1 MTSELRK
8 LIYFTIELIL
18 LGAIVTIVAVMALIG
33 RDSLNVFVDAQYA
46 KLNLPE
52 VVAYSK
58 GSVGYYELV
67 DLIDTYAPVTEVEIS
82 YSKNDPKDDPND
94 APNDDPNDDEG
105 TCVVTFTSVPTNGKG
120 IRLAVGDKAPE
131 YGEPFSGHVYSRQEG
146 KLYCDGEETT
156 PLQLALDMKIL
167 DMKILESELNGLD
180 SLHGNGVLDY
190 EFIERLF
197 EWAKDDRF
205 ICTVVQLQDTS
216 QIERISLQMQK

>member
-82 YSKNDPKDDPND
+82 YPND
-94 APNDDPNDDEG
+94 VGG
-105 TCVVTFTSVPTNGKG
+105 TSVVTFTSVPTNGNG

-131 YGEPFSGHVYSRQEG
+131 YGEPFSVPVYSRQEG
-146 KLYCDGEETT
+146 KLYCDGRETT
-156 PLQLALDMKIL
+156 PTQLEQDMKI
-167 DMKILESELNGLD
+167 KPFALNGLD
-180 SLHGNGVLDY
+180 SLYGNGVLDY
-190 EFIERLF
+190 EFVERLF
-197 EWAKDDRF
+197 YWAKDERF

-216 QIERISLQMQK
+216 KIERISLQMQK

>member
-82 YSKNDPKDDPND
+82 YSKDV
-94 APNDDPNDDEG
+94 EG
-105 TCVVTFTSVPTNGKG
+105 TGVVTRVVTFTSVPTNGKG
-120 IRLAVGDKAPE
+120 IRLAVGSEAPKQ
-131 YGEPFSGHVYSRQEG
+131 GVDFSGHVYSRQEG
-146 KLYCDGEETT
+146 KLYCGGGDETT
-156 PLQLALDMKIL
+156 PAQLEQDMKL
-167 DMKILESELNGLD
+167 QPFELNGLD
-180 SLHGNGVLDY
+180 SLYGNGVLDY

-197 EWAKDDRF
+197 EWAKDERF

>member
-8 LIYFTIELIL
+8 LIYFTVELIL

-82 YSKNDPKDDPND
+82 YPND
-94 APNDDPNDDEG
+94 VGG
-105 TCVVTFTSVPTNGKG
+105 TSVVTFTSVPTNGKG

-131 YGEPFSGHVYSRQEG
+131 YGETFSGFVYGRQEG
-146 KLYCDGEETT
+146 KLYCDGEEKT
-156 PLQLALDMKIL
+156 PAQLEQDMKI
-167 DMKILESELNGLD
+167 KPFELNGLD
-180 SLHGNGVLDY
+180 SLYGNGVLDY

-197 EWAKDDRF
+197 EWAKDERF

>member
-82 YSKNDPKDDPND
+82 YSMKV
-94 APNDDPNDDEG
+94 EG
-105 TCVVTFTSVPTNGKG
+105 TSEVTREVTRVVTFTSVPTNGNG

-190 EFIERLF
+190 EFIEKLF

>member
-120 IRLAVGDKAPE
+120 IRLAVGSEAPKQ
-131 YGEPFSGHVYSRQEG
+131 GVDFSGHVYSRQEG
-146 KLYCDGEETT
+146 KLYCDGKETT
-156 PLQLALDMKIL
+156 PTQLEQDMK
-167 DMKILESELNGLD
+167 LEPLELNGLD
-180 SLHGNGVLDY
+180 SLYGNGVLDY

-197 EWAKDDRF
+197 EWAKDKRF

-216 QIERISLQMQK
+216 QIERISLQIQK

>member
-82 YSKNDPKDDPND
+82 YSKEV
-94 APNDDPNDDEG
+94 EG
-105 TCVVTFTSVPTNGKG
+105 TGVVTCVVTFTSVPTNGKG
-120 IRLAVGDKAPE
+120 IRLAVGSEAPKQ
-131 YGEPFSGHVYSRQEG
+131 GVDFSGSVYSRQEG
-146 KLYCDGEETT
+146 KLYCDGKETT
-156 PLQLALDMKIL
+156 PTQLEQDMK
-167 DMKILESELNGLD
+167 LEPLELNGLD
-180 SLHGNGVLDY
+180 SLYGNGVLDY

-197 EWAKDDRF
+197 EWAKDKRF

>member
-82 YSKNDPKDDPND
+82 YPND
-94 APNDDPNDDEG
+94 VGG
-105 TCVVTFTSVPTNGKG
+105 TSVVTFTSVPTNGKG

-131 YGEPFSGHVYSRQEG
+131 YGETFSGHVYSRQEG
-146 KLYCDGEETT
+146 KLYRNGVETT
-156 PLQLALDMKIL
+156 PVQLELDMKIQT
-167 DMKILESELNGLD
+167 SALNGLD
-180 SLHGNGVLDY
+180 SLYGNGVLDY
-190 EFIERLF
+190 EFVERLF
-197 EWAKDDRF
+197 YWAKDERF

>member
-82 YSKNDPKDDPND
+82 YSDYVK
-94 APNDDPNDDEG
+94 G
-105 TCVVTFTSVPTNGKG
+105 TGVVTRVVTFTSVPTNGKG
-120 IRLAVGDKAPE
+120 IRLAVGSEALKQGVD
-131 YGEPFSGHVYSRQEG
+131 FSGHVYSRQEG
-146 KLYCDGEETT
+146 KLYCDGRETT
-156 PLQLALDMKIL
+156 PAQLEQDMKIQQPL
-167 DMKILESELNGLD
+167 ELNGLD
-180 SLHGNGVLDY
+180 SLYGNGVLDY
-190 EFIERLF
+190 EFIEKLF

>member
-8 LIYFTIELIL
+8 LIYFTVELIL

-82 YSKNDPKDDPND
+82 YPND
-94 APNDDPNDDEG
+94 VGG
-105 TCVVTFTSVPTNGKG
+105 TSVVTFTSVPTNGKG

-131 YGEPFSGHVYSRQEG
+131 YGEPFSGPVYGRQEG
-146 KLYCDGEETT
+146 KLYCDGDEKT
-156 PLQLALDMKIL
+156 PAQLEMDMKIPTTSLSDL
-167 DMKILESELNGLD
+167 DGIY
-180 SLHGNGVLDY
+180 GNGVLDY
-190 EFIERLF
+190 EFVERLF
-197 EWAKDDRF
+197 YWAKDERF

>member
-82 YSKNDPKDDPND
+82 YSKEV
-94 APNDDPNDDEG
+94 EG
-105 TCVVTFTSVPTNGKG
+105 TSGGTDVVTRVVTFTSVPTNGKG

-131 YGEPFSGHVYSRQEG
+131 YGEPFSGVYSRQEG
-146 KLYCDGEETT
+146 KLYCDGYERT
-156 PLQLALDMKIL
+156 PEQLALDMK
-167 DMKILESELNGLD
+167 LEPLELNGLD
-180 SLHGNGVLDY
+180 SLYGNGVLDY
-190 EFIERLF
+190 EFIEKLF

>member
-46 KLNLPE
+46 KLSLPE

-82 YSKNDPKDDPND
+82 YPND
-94 APNDDPNDDEG
+94 VGG
-105 TCVVTFTSVPTNGKG
+105 TSVVTFTSVPTNGKG

-131 YGEPFSGHVYSRQEG
+131 YGETFSGFVYGRQEG
-146 KLYCDGEETT
+146 KLYRNGVETT
-156 PLQLALDMKIL
+156 PALLELDMKIQT
-167 DMKILESELNGLD
+167 SALNGLD
-180 SLHGNGVLDY
+180 SLYGNGVLDY

-197 EWAKDDRF
+197 EWAKDERF

>member
-46 KLNLPE
+46 KLSLPE

-82 YSKNDPKDDPND
+82 YPND
-94 APNDDPNDDEG
+94 VGG
-105 TCVVTFTSVPTNGKG
+105 TSVVTFTSVPTNGKG

-131 YGEPFSGHVYSRQEG
+131 YGETFSGFVYGRQEG
-146 KLYCDGEETT
+146 KLYRNGVETT
-156 PLQLALDMKIL
+156 PALLELDMKIQT
-167 DMKILESELNGLD
+167 SALNGLD
-180 SLHGNGVLDY
+180 SLYGNGVLDY
-190 EFIERLF
+190 EFVERLF
-197 EWAKDDRF
+197 YWAKDERF

-216 QIERISLQMQK
+216 QIERILLQMQK

>member
-8 LIYFTIELIL
+8 LVYFTIELIL

-46 KLNLPE
+46 KLSLPE

-82 YSKNDPKDDPND
+82 YPND
-94 APNDDPNDDEG
+94 VGG
-105 TCVVTFTSVPTNGKG
+105 TSVVTFTSVPTNGKG
-120 IRLAVGDKAPE
+120 IRLAVGSEAPKQ
-131 YGEPFSGHVYSRQEG
+131 GVDFSGFVYGRQEG
-146 KLYCDGEETT
+146 KLYRDGEEKT
-156 PLQLALDMKIL
+156 PAQLELDMKIQT
-167 DMKILESELNGLD
+167 SALNGLD
-180 SLHGNGVLDY
+180 SLYGNGVLDY
-190 EFIERLF
+190 EFVERLF
-197 EWAKDDRF
+197 EWAKDERF